1 MTRKEGHMFKL
12 YKMIVYS
19 GVAAFVLLVV
29 TVILGITGINFNVH
43 MFFGKATF
51 AAALVHV
58 GLIVYK
64 NVKLKMAKRPH

>member
-1 MTRKEGHMFKL
+1 MFKL

-19 GVAAFVLLVV
+19 GVAAFVLLVI
-29 TVILGITGINFNVH
+29 TVILGITGINFSVH

-51 AAALVHV
+51 AAASIHV

-64 NVKLKMAKRPH
+64 NVKLKVAKRPH